1 MEETDMKRQ
10 PTDMLKR
17 TYLRPDL
24 KEAEAI
30 TEFGTLADHFSG
42 GTSENTPEDEAMEI
56 NEDED
61 FSDVEIR
68 AKRFNIWEY
77 M

>member
-1 MEETDMKRQ
+1 MKRQ

-24 KEAEAI
+24 KEAAAS
-30 TEFGTLADHFSG
+30 TEYGTLADHFSG
-42 GTSENTPEDEAMEI
+42 GTSESTSEDEAMEI
-56 NEDED
+56 NEEED
-61 FSDVEIR
+61 MSDVEIR

-77 M
+77 L